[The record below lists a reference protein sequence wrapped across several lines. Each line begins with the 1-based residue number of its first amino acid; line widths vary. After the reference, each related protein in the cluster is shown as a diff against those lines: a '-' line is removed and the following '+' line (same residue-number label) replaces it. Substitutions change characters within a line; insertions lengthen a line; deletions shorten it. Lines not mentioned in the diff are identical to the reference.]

1 MYEYKIKKLIY
12 CSSCKA
18 PSLVYQVEK
27 ISLCHSDDNEIIKL
41 CLDCLTDLEDREK
54 EKGE

>member
-12 CSSCKA
+12 CSRCKT
-18 PSLVYQVEK
+18 PSLVYDVEK

>member
-12 CSSCKA
+12 CSSCKT

-27 ISLCHSDDNEIIKL
+27 IGLAHDDDNELIHL
-41 CLDCLTDLEDREK
+41 CLDCLTNFEDREK
-54 EKGE
+54 EKEK